1 MRTPLTFAVMLAG
14 TVIAA
19 CAATAP
25 SAQRAAGT
33 ANRQCFLASQVND
46 FWGATDDS
54 VLVRVGVSQVYRL
67 QLAGMCHDIDWA
79 NRIALR
85 STGGSSWICQGL
97 DAELLIPSPI
107 GAQRCLV
114 TDIRKLSPEESK
126 LARGRRG

>member
-1 MRTPLTFAVMLAG
+1 MRTPLTFAVLLAG
-14 TVIAA
+14 AVTAA
-19 CAATAP
+19 CAATTP

-33 ANRQCFLASQVND
+33 ANRQCFLASQVNN
-46 FWGATDDS
+46 FWGATDDK
-54 VLVRVGVSQVYRL
+54 VLVQVGVNNVYEL

-107 GAQRCLV
+107 GPQRCLV
-114 TDIRKLSPEESK
+114 TDIRKLSPEEAK
-126 LARGRRG
+126 LARKRK

>member
-1 MRTPLTFAVMLAG
+1 MRTPLTFAMLFAG
-14 TVIAA
+14 AVVGA

-25 SAQRAAGT
+25 SGQRAAGT
-33 ANRQCFLASQVND
+33 PNRQCFLASQVND

-54 VLVRVGVSQVYRL
+54 VLVRVGVNQVYQL

-85 STGGSSWICQGL
+85 STGGGSWICQGL

-114 TDIRKLSPEESK
+114 TDIRKLSPEEAM
-126 LARGRRG
+126 LARNRK

>member
-1 MRTPLTFAVMLAG
+1 MRTPLTFAIMLAG
-14 TVIAA
+14 TVMAA

-25 SAQRAAGT
+25 SFQRAGGT
-33 ANRQCFLASQVND
+33 ANRQCFLASQVNN

-54 VLVRVGVSQVYRL
+54 VLVRAGVNNVYEL
-67 QLAGMCHDIDWA
+67 QLSGMCHDIDWA

-107 GAQRCLV
+107 GPQRCLV
-114 TDIRKLSPEESK
+114 TDIRKLSPEEAK
-126 LARGRRG
+126 LARNRR

>member
-1 MRTPLTFAVMLAG
+1 MRTPLTFAIVLAG
-14 TVIAA
+14 TVVAA

-25 SAQRAAGT
+25 SAQQAAGT
-33 ANRQCFLASQVND
+33 ANRQCFLASQVNN
-46 FWGATDDS
+46 FWGARDDK
-54 VLVRVGVSQVYRL
+54 VLVRVGVNNVYEL

-107 GAQRCLV
+107 GPQRCLV
-114 TDIRKLSPEESK
+114 TDIRKLSPEEAK
-126 LARGRRG
+126 LARNRK

>member
-1 MRTPLTFAVMLAG
+1 MRTPLAFAFVLSG

-25 SAQRAAGT
+25 SARGPAT

-46 FWGATDDS
+46 FSGATDDS
-54 VLVRVGVSQVYRL
+54 VLVRVGVNNVYQL
-67 QLAGMCHDIDWA
+67 QLSGMCHDIDWA

-85 STGGSSWICQGL
+85 STGGSNWICQGL

-107 GAQRCLV
+107 GPQRCLV
-114 TDIRKLSPEESK
+114 TDVRKLSPEEAK
-126 LARGRRG
+126 LARNRK

>member
-1 MRTPLTFAVMLAG
+1 MRTPLTFAFILAG
-14 TVIAA
+14 TVAAA

-33 ANRQCFLASQVND
+33 PNRQCFLASQVNG
-46 FWGATDDS
+46 FWGATDNS
-54 VLVRVGVSQVYRL
+54 VLVRAGVNDVYELRL
-67 QLAGMCHDIDWA
+67 SGMCHDIDWA

-107 GAQRCLV
+107 GPQRCLV
-114 TDIRKLSPEESK
+114 TDIRKLSPEEAK
-126 LARGRRG
+126 LARNRK